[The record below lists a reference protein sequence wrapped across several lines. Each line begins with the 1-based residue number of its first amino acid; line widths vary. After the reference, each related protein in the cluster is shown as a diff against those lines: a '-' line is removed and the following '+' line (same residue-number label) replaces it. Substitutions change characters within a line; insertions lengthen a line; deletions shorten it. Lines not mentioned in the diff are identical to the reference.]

1 MKEGRGKRER
11 EGGRDRERRRC
22 VYDPR
27 RSGEGSDTRGRGD
40 EKKEEESVLIER
52 N

>member
-1 MKEGRGKRER
+1 MYGNR
-11 EGGRDRERRRC
+11 
-22 VYDPR
+22 
-27 RSGEGSDTRGRGD
+27 GEGSGTRGRGD

>member
-1 MKEGRGKRER
+1 MCVRSEEERGRVRYE
-11 EGGRDRERRRC
+11 
-22 VYDPR
+22 
-27 RSGEGSDTRGRGD
+27 GRGD